1 MESMRPMTSGQM
13 MSDKSVAQWQRDVDM
28 KSENNSDRPKTSVSR
43 PQTRHERPI
52 SRRGTQNQSTRVGS
66 ALRTGTPGRS
76 GASARPPSASA
87 YSNRGSTA
95 NPRSNNLTSA
105 MGMSR
110 LNTGLP
116 PTSHVSSG
124 VFDRPITQHGIAGMR
139 PATTRGLPMTRQIQD
154 KRYYEGLIQL
164 KLRELNQEI
173 AVISNEI
180 EAQKKERVTFA
191 HYDNRA
197 KELAA
202 ELTELQGKLADYNI
216 VMDKVA
222 SNIDKDD
229 MEDEV
234 KEIKSSNERMSV
246 EIDNLFEQ
254 RRFKEQKLRDME
266 ERIEIEEKKAD
277 RIIEA
282 MDPNM
287 REMYD
292 NLVEQRNKLQND
304 IGDLQKEMDLLSS
317 EKFNLEEQIALSSI
331 KQEAVKLEIK
341 IAEAEE
347 KRSKLLDEQKN
358 KMSPD
363 EEREHLLTRVKQDNM
378 DIVAAERKIAE
389 TENKIREVEQEL
401 EQLETDFEDNQS
413 EKQIKYNELRKRE
426 EAIEQFMP
434 NFEQSK
440 EEELKK
446 LGNLEDK
453 IVESLRKLAY
463 ATDHDINQLSL
474 NDEMAIFNIPSAE
487 NVSKQDQS
495 FEELSKEHIKLKQS
509 LIKMESL
516 EKKLNNEL
524 NELTEKIKQKEN
536 ELIILEDLEGLKARS
551 EAEHEELI
559 MQRQELKNRQPER
572 EKELLAVREEYEK
585 LKTELEKNDLY
596 LQISALED
604 KFEKLTQ
611 DNENIMSS
619 ISESEN
625 QMNYQSLKE
634 QVFVLLEK
642 YNSLLRDNVKSI

>member
-1 MESMRPMTSGQM
+1 IR
-13 MSDKSVAQWQRDVDM
+13 KL
-28 KSENNSDRPKTSVSR
+28 
-43 PQTRHERPI
+43 I
-52 SRRGTQNQSTRVGS
+52 QN
-66 ALRTGTPGRS
+66 L
-76 GASARPPSASA
+76 
-87 YSNRGSTA
+87 
-95 NPRSNNLTSA
+95 
-105 MGMSR
+105 
-110 LNTGLP
+110 LN
-116 PTSHVSSG
+116 
-124 VFDRPITQHGIAGMR
+124 FKYFF
-139 PATTRGLPMTRQIQD
+139 RQIQD

-173 AVISNEI
+173 AVITNEI

-234 KEIKSSNERMSV
+234 KEIKSSNERMTV

-282 MDPNM
+282 MDQNT

-304 IGDLQKEMDLLSS
+304 IGELQKEMDLLSS

-341 IAEAEE
+341 IAEAKE

-446 LGNLEDK
+446 LSNLEDK

-474 NDEMAIFNIPSAE
+474 NDEMAIFNIPAE
-487 NVSKQDQS
+487 NVSKADQS

-524 NELTEKIKQKEN
+524 SELTEKIKQKEN
-536 ELIILEDLEGLKARS
+536 ELIVLEDLEGLKARS

-572 EKELLAVREEYEK
+572 EKELLAVRKEYEE

-604 KFEKLTQ
+604 KFEKLNR
-611 DNENIMSS
+611 DNEDIMSS
-619 ISESEN
+619 IKESEN

-642 YNSLLRDNVKSI
+642 YNSLLKDNVKSI

>member
-1 MESMRPMTSGQM
+1 M
-13 MSDKSVAQWQRDVDM
+13 
-28 KSENNSDRPKTSVSR
+28 
-43 PQTRHERPI
+43 
-52 SRRGTQNQSTRVGS
+52 
-66 ALRTGTPGRS
+66 
-76 GASARPPSASA
+76 
-87 YSNRGSTA
+87 
-95 NPRSNNLTSA
+95 
-105 MGMSR
+105 
-110 LNTGLP
+110 
-116 PTSHVSSG
+116 
-124 VFDRPITQHGIAGMR
+124 
-139 PATTRGLPMTRQIQD
+139 
-154 KRYYEGLIQL
+154 IQL

-173 AVISNEI
+173 AVITNEI

-234 KEIKSSNERMSV
+234 KEIKSSNERMTV

-282 MDPNM
+282 MDQNT

-304 IGDLQKEMDLLSS
+304 IGELQKEMDLLSS

-341 IAEAEE
+341 IAEAKE

-446 LGNLEDK
+446 LSNLEDK

-474 NDEMAIFNIPSAE
+474 NDEMAIFNIPAE
-487 NVSKQDQS
+487 NVSKADQS

-524 NELTEKIKQKEN
+524 SELTEKIKQKEN
-536 ELIILEDLEGLKARS
+536 ELIVLEDLEGLKARS

-572 EKELLAVREEYEK
+572 EKELLAVRKEYEE

-604 KFEKLTQ
+604 KFEKLNR
-611 DNENIMSS
+611 DNEDIMSS
-619 ISESEN
+619 IKESEN

-642 YNSLLRDNVKSI
+642 YNSLLKDNVKSI

>member
-1 MESMRPMTSGQM
+1 MESIRPVTGGQM
-13 MSDKSVAQWQRDVDM
+13 VAEKSATQWQRDVDV
-28 KSENNSDRPKTSVSR
+28 KNDNNLDRPKTSVSR

-52 SRRGTQNQSTRVGS
+52 SRRGTQNQSTRNGS
-66 ALRTGTPGRS
+66 AFRAVTPARS
-76 GASARPPSASA
+76 GTSARPPSASA

-95 NPRSNNLTSA
+95 NSRVNNLTSA

-116 PTSHVSSG
+116 PTSQMSSG

-154 KRYYEGLIQL
+154 KRYFEGLIQL

-173 AVISNEI
+173 GVIYSEI
-180 EAQKKERVTFA
+180 EAQKKERVTFG

-202 ELTELQGKLADYNI
+202 ELTELQGQLADYNI

-222 SNIDKDD
+222 SNVNKED
-229 MEDEV
+229 MEEDV
-234 KEIKSSNERMSV
+234 REIKASNERLAL
-246 EIDNLFEQ
+246 EIESLFEQ

-277 RIIEA
+277 RMIEA
-282 MDPNM
+282 MDSNS
-287 REMYD
+287 REAYD
-292 NLVEQRNKLQND
+292 NLVEERNKLQSD
-304 IGDLQKEMDLLSS
+304 IGNLQKEMDLLMS
-317 EKFNLEEQIALSSI
+317 EKYNLEEQIALSSI
-331 KQEAVKLEIK
+331 KQEAVKLGIN

-347 KRSKLLDEQKN
+347 KRAKLLDEQKN

-363 EEREHLLTRVKQDNM
+363 EEREHLLNRVKQDNM

-389 TENKIREVEQEL
+389 TESKIRQVEQEL
-401 EQLETDFEDNQS
+401 EQLETDLEDNQS

-446 LGNLEDK
+446 LSGLEDK

-474 NDEMAIFNIPSAE
+474 NDEMAIFNIPSSE
-487 NVSKQDQS
+487 NANKQNKS

-509 LIKMESL
+509 FIKMESF
-516 EKKLNNEL
+516 EKKLNTEQI
-524 NELTEKIKQKEN
+524 ELTEKIKQKES
-536 ELIILEDLEGLKARS
+536 ELIVLEDLEGLKARS

-559 MQRQELKNRQPER
+559 AQRQQLKIQQPER
-572 EKELLAVREEYEK
+572 EKELSAVRREYEE
-585 LKTELEKNDLY
+585 LKSKLEKNDLY
-596 LQISALED
+596 LQISALDD
-604 KFEKLTQ
+604 KLEKLIQ
-611 DNENIMSS
+611 DNEQTICS
-619 ISESEN
+619 INESES

-634 QVFVLLEK
+634 EAFVLLER
-642 YNSLLRDNVKSI
+642 YNSILKDNVKSI